1 MLNGGSQSL
10 PPVEGVGRIKAVGLQ
25 LLTPLPGPGAKPSR
39 NLLYQ
44 RPPLRTLAIIP
55 ANPPMLYQPQFKSLC
70 QTQELTRRR
79 LFTSRVPFRSHPRH
93 QRPLE
98 PSGWATQFCFY
109 SSLLWTCY
117 YMHLDD
123 YKATTKVLHM
133 CFRSL
138 AQFFNHSPAFYQG
151 HKGQKEG
158 SSPRWKKKEEND
170 ETNLLQC
177 IIKKCNSAKKKTRK
191 NEKQNWTMCCIVHH
205 LLWMC
210 IQLRQFF
217 IFFVSFLLS
226 YSQQSDTSFQEK
238 FHHIGQGI
246 FKTEEW

>member
-10 PPVEGVGRIKAVGLQ
+10 PPVEGVGRIKAVGLK

-177 IIKKCNSAKKKTRK
+177 IIKKCNSAKKKDQKEWKAKLNHVLYSTSSTL
-191 NEKQNWTMCCIVHH
+191 NVYSIET
-205 LLWMC
+205 
-210 IQLRQFF
+210 
-217 IFFVSFLLS
+217 IFYIFCVILTILLS
-226 YSQQSDTSFQEK
+226 AVRYFISREISSYWPRN
-238 FHHIGQGI
+238 I
-246 FKTEEW
+246 

>member
-1 MLNGGSQSL
+1 MLF
-10 PPVEGVGRIKAVGLQ
+10 
-25 LLTPLPGPGAKPSR
+25 
-39 NLLYQ
+39 
-44 RPPLRTLAIIP
+44 
-55 ANPPMLYQPQFKSLC
+55 QPQFKSLC

-133 CFRSL
+133 CFLSL

-151 HKGQKEG
+151 HKSQKEG

-177 IIKKCNSAKKKTRK
+177 IIKKCNSAKKKEQKEWKAKLNHVLYSTSFTL
-191 NEKQNWTMCCIVHH
+191 NVYSIETIFCIFCVI
-205 LLWMC
+205 LT
-210 IQLRQFF
+210 I
-217 IFFVSFLLS
+217 LLS
-226 YSQQSDTSFQEK
+226 AVRFQEK